1 MITPL
6 YGQLSPL
13 RIPTRI
19 GRSAVSDSDAEAYL
33 QAVET
38 ADALQLEQAVADAIN
53 SFVTGCKSDGIWS
66 AIKASCILAG
76 ARTLAGALVPLVG
89 SAPTNTSFVSVDY
102 NRKTGLKGDGTN
114 KYLNTNRANN
124 LDAQTSKHIALYVS
138 EQDSL
143 TASRYYLSN
152 GAGSAQCNLQKNGAQ
167 RFARVNSGS
176 ATASTGSL
184 PVSSTFW
191 GASRGSSTNFV
202 ERISG
207 VSNTI
212 TNPAQVVPAGIH
224 GLFSR
229 DANSATAA
237 SNSRISFYTLGS
249 NLDLALLDTR
259 VGTLMS
265 ALATAIP

>member
-1 MITPL
+1 MLSPL

-13 RIPTRI
+13 RIPTQIR
-19 GRSAVSDSDAEAYL
+19 RAAVSDSDAEAYL

-38 ADALQLEQAVADAIN
+38 ADGLQLEQDVANAMN
-53 SFVTGCKSDGIWS
+53 SFVVGCKSDGIWS

-76 ARTLAGALVPLVG
+76 ARTLSGALVPLVG
-89 SAPTNTSFVSVDY
+89 TAPTNFNFVSADY
-102 NRKTGLKGDGTN
+102 NRKTGLIGNGTS

-143 TASRYYLSN
+143 TSSRYYLSN
-152 GAGSAQCNLQKNGAQ
+152 GAGSSQCNLYKNGTQ

-191 GASRGSSTNFV
+191 GASRGSSTNFI

-212 TNPAQVVPAGIH
+212 TNTATTSSVGVHA
-224 GLFSR
+224 LFSR
-229 DANSATAA
+229 DATGAVVA
-237 SNSRISFYTLGS
+237 SNSRLSFYTLGS
-249 NLDLALLDTR
+249 NLNLALLDTR
-259 VGTLMS
+259 VTNLMT
-265 ALATAIP
+265 ALAAAIP